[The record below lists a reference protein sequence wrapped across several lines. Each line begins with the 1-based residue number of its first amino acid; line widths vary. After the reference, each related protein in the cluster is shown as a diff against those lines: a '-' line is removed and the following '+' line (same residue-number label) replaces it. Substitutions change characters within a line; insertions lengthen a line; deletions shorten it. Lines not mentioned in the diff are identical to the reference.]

1 MQEMLPNLLRQI
13 TINMIPKPNKDI
25 KQNYI

>member
-1 MQEMLPNLLRQI
+1 MQEMLPNLLHQT
-13 TINMIPKPNKDI
+13 TINMIPKPDKDI